1 MIDKFKDEDLVNQYI
16 NSVLQGNQNPINF
29 RFLKDAKV
37 LKISLYIN
45 KVESESEAIRISTL
59 TNEIIDKSN
68 KKQIRQIIN
77 ELKAVPVSYDKLVF
91 LAYNMYLSIGYAR
104 SMDLLSKNDNKNYGP
119 VSDKDLESLFANI
132 NANNVLF
139 EPDGKGHKPILNEKF
154 INLAFG
160 QNNKVKNTPI
170 KNYLN
175 RYNDKKE
182 EIKRLKEQVL
192 SDMTLSQEEKEQK
205 LQELDN
211 QYKKYTDDLQ
221 KFIGVFGNAF
231 NEWDIIE
238 EEFLKTLN
246 KSKLKI
252 KLNMERVT
260 SSCKTVANK
269 RKIPDLGLED
279 SLLLET
285 DVFDYVGYDTQFTV
299 NPEKAGQRAIDL
311 SRRMDLIKTK
321 KFPDITVKKGKYT
334 MKVYNPQD
342 RRILSAGYRSGC
354 CFRPNGNADNGGNDN
369 SLLTYCTTTEYGGGV
384 EILDEEENT
393 IMFSPILR
401 NGNMV
406 MIHSVETVS
415 PSAITKEIGQLIV
428 EFSKELIKKAEEQG
442 DEIDFVT
449 ITDLHYTDNID
460 LKGSIPASY
469 KFKIYDPENKFIDMY
484 NNLDKNH
491 MILSNKE
498 GKKVE
503 DIRFGEVDKSY
514 EYDLPVINESISI
527 TVDELNK
534 VNELNLLKEKIT
546 FKANKRY
553 EALKENDEEMSYE
566 LLKEI
571 KELKKEYLVK
581 YKELSNLKKGQN
593 LLEEYNKNNDYIK
606 RINKELNID
615 MNVTDFT
622 DISHG
627 RDWYIAIDKNGKI
640 YANALKTGRKELMKH
655 LKQLFEVRKLNKD
668 NIISNEEI
676 SSFGGLN

>member
-260 SSCKTVANK
+260 SICKTVANK